1 MWRLSAALILV
12 VTLHLG
18 AQTTVVLPFFNLT
31 GKDSLDWIGEGVAET
46 IRGAAAEEGV
56 PILDRQSRQE
66 AYRRLSLRPHAVL
79 TRGSMVKVAELLE
92 ARKVV
97 FGSFQIGETTGS
109 GPTIH
114 LTAGVL
120 DLDTLSLVPEES
132 STALLED
139 LAEAQARLAWKV
151 VRILAPRG
159 GAPAEDEF
167 LRRHG
172 RVRLDALESH
182 IRGLMA
188 TSAEQKHRFFTQ
200 AARLD
205 EKFVQP
211 CFELGKLL
219 LDAKDYKVAAGWF
232 ERVPPDSP
240 DFLEAQFYLGLCRF
254 QLAQYDLA
262 IASFRAVADSAPV
275 AEVWN
280 NLGAAQSRKGL
291 PEALESFRKAG
302 ESDPQDADYRFNQGY
317 ALWKAGEF
325 DPAAE
330 MFRASLNL
338 APADSEAI
346 LMLGRC
352 LKRTAVRDTE
362 QRVTGLERIKPSLK
376 EAAYLNLRAARGR
389 RAR

>member
-219 LDAKDYKVAAGWF
+219 LDAKDYDMVY
-232 ERVPPDSP
+232 
-240 DFLEAQFYLGLCRF
+240 FYES
-254 QLAQYDLA
+254 QLANEA
-262 IASFRAVADSAPV
+262 APV
-275 AEVWN
+275 EDIHFHPVH
-280 NLGAAQSRKGL
+280 
-291 PEALESFRKAG
+291 
-302 ESDPQDADYRFNQGY
+302 PQ
-317 ALWKAGEF
+317 
-325 DPAAE
+325 
-330 MFRASLNL
+330 
-338 APADSEAI
+338 
-346 LMLGRC
+346 
-352 LKRTAVRDTE
+352 TAVLT
-362 QRVTGLERIKPSLK
+362 LK
-376 EAAYLNLRAARGR
+376 AKY
-389 RAR
+389 